1 MLRSQLRKQR
11 TPLSTRVLTNWTPQ
25 AVRSA
30 LYSLQLGK
38 FDRAAYLFDALVGD
52 DRASAVLSTRING
65 ILGCPLEFEPATEK
79 RDAKRAAKLLE
90 EDFWDICPE
99 NQIDALLTYG
109 RGLGVALAELRWQ
122 RQNGR
127 LIPSL
132 YVWHPSHLRYE
143 DTLDRW
149 SVLTADGE
157 EVIEPG
163 NGKWALYL
171 PYGINFASARTLL
184 RSLAIPWLAKS
195 YAVSDWARHSEKLAG
210 IIKGKTPPVPDPLQ
224 EQEFLRDLDNL
235 GASGIVRVPEGW
247 DVELLSAASE
257 SHAAFEQLINW
268 ADTAMSIAVLG
279 QNLSTE
285 VSGGSLA
292 AAKAHEMVRQ
302 DYKEA
307 DSESLSTFL
316 HEQVFVHWTQ
326 LNIGNVDVTPWARY
340 DTQPESDAKADAD
353 TLSVQATAL
362 QTLKALNAGV
372 DMQQLLEKFD
382 IPFDANAPMPQ
393 QPPPRPPEMPPPEM
407 PEGEPPT
414 PEPPTQPTPEP
425 PEPLQAA
432 APLTLASGDDPAN
445 AGGFV
450 RGQLYA
456 DGVADET
463 GKRATPVFADY
474 VRSVTDAIEQANDYD
489 DLRRRLTLLYSGS
502 DPREFAELMERA
514 LILGNMAG
522 RLAVIEDAPEVGG
535 DVGS

>member
-1 MLRSQLRKQR
+1 MAYSK
-11 TPLSTRVLTNWTPQ
+11 TNFKPPVTRVLTNWTPQ

-30 LYSLQLGK
+30 LQSMQLGK
-38 FDRAAYLFDALVGD
+38 FERASYLFDAMVGD
-52 DRASAVLSTRING
+52 DRVSAVLSTRING
-65 ILGCPLEFEPATEK
+65 ILGCPLEFEPATDK
-79 RDAKRAAKLLE
+79 RDAKRAATLLE

-99 NQIDALLTYG
+99 NQIDQLLTYG
-109 RGLGVALAELRWQ
+109 RGLGVALAELRWELDG
-122 RQNGR
+122 GR
-127 LIPSL
+127 LLPKL
-132 YVWHPSHLRYE
+132 HVWHPSHIRYE

-149 SVLTADGE
+149 SVFTADGE

-163 NGKWALYL
+163 DGKWGLYL
-171 PYGINFASARTLL
+171 PFGTNFASARTLL

-210 IIKGKTPPVPDPLQ
+210 IIKGKTPPVPDE
-224 EQEFLRDLDNL
+224 EQEDAFLRDLDNL
-235 GASGIVRVPEGW
+235 GSSGIVRVPEGW
-247 DVELLSAASE
+247 DVELLSAAGE
-257 SHAAFEQLINW
+257 SYAAFERLIQW

-316 HEQVFVHWTQ
+316 HDQVHSHWTR
-326 LNIGNVDVTPWARY
+326 LNIGNIDITPWAKY

-362 QTLKALNAGV
+362 ATLKALNVGV
-372 DMQQLLEKFD
+372 DMRQLLEKFD
-382 IPFDANAPMPQ
+382 IPFDASMPVPTPPP
-393 QPPPRPPEMPPPEM
+393 QPPTPPPDMPPPEVDD
-407 PEGEPPT
+407 PPT
-414 PEPPTQPTPEP
+414 PEPPTQPPADEPEP
-425 PEPLQAA
+425 IQA
-432 APLTLASGDDPAN
+432 APLTLASGDNPNN

-456 DGVADET
+456 DGLGDET
-463 GKRATPVFADY
+463 GKRATSAFAGY
-474 VRSVTDAIEQANDYD
+474 VQQVNNAISEASDYD
-489 DLRRRLTLLYSGS
+489 DLRQRLALLYRDS

-522 RLAVIEDAPEVGG
+522 RLAVFEDAPEVGG
-535 DVGS
+535 GDVGS